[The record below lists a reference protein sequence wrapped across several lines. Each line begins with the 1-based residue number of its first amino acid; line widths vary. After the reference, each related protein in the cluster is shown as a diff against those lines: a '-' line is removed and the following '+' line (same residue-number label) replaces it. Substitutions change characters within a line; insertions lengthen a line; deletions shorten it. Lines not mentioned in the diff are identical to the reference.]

1 MRRES
6 VVVHG
11 LARLGFSEK
20 QTELAL
26 RLMRAHKRL
35 CEAESNGDAWRE
47 RRTVECPRAAVKR
60 DFTGATTGPCPVCDA
75 PVGVPCGKL
84 SADAVK
90 LDELE
95 NAARAVAAAMGT
107 TLAINRDPR
116 GRTLAFYGRDGRE
129 VGL

>member
-1 MRRES
+1 MRRELL
-6 VVVHG
+6 VVHG

-35 CEAESNGDAWRE
+35 CEAECNGDAWRDG
-47 RRTVECPRAAVKR
+47 RTVACPRTDVKR
-60 DFTGATTGPCPVCDA
+60 TIPCLVCEA
-75 PVGVPCGKL
+75 PAGVPCGKL

-95 NAARAVAAAMGT
+95 AAARSVASAT
-107 TLAINRDPR
+107 RVTLALSRDPR
-116 GRTLAFYGRDGRE
+116 GRTMVFCGRDGTE